1 MWWTAGVLIL
11 VRHGRTAAN
20 RSGLLQGHRDLPLD
34 ELGRAQ
40 ARACATAVG
49 AEVPVITSPL
59 ARALATGQA
68 INPEVTIDERW
79 IEFDYG
85 EYDGLPIGDLPPG
98 TWDAWHRNTAF
109 APPGGES
116 LLDLDK
122 RVRAAC
128 EELRPIAAERDVVVV
143 SHVGPIKSAVAWALD
158 VGVEIS
164 WRCHLDVASL
174 CRIDFTARGPMLRS
188 FNDTAHL
195 RDLDLAGAPTTLP

>member
-20 RSGLLQGHRDLPLD
+20 RSGLLQGRRDLPLD

-40 ARACATAVG
+40 AQACGSAIPADVQ
-49 AEVPVITSPL
+49 VISSPL
-59 ARALATGQA
+59 VRAVETGQA
-68 INPEVTIDERW
+68 INPELTIDERW

-85 EYDGLPIGDLPPG
+85 DYDGLPISELPSG
-98 TWDAWHRNTAF
+98 IWDEWHLNTAF

-116 LLDLDK
+116 LLDLDL

-128 EELRPIAAERDVVVV
+128 EDIRPLAQDRDIVVV
-143 SHVGPIKSAVAWALD
+143 SHVGPIKSAVAWALG

-174 CRIDFTARGPMLRS
+174 CRIDFTQRGPMLRS

-195 RDLDLAGAPTTLP
+195 RDLNLAGAPSALP

>member
-1 MWWTAGVLIL
+1 MLIL

-20 RSGLLQGHRDLPLD
+20 RSGLLQGRRDLPLD

-40 ARACATAVG
+40 ARAVG
-49 AEVPVITSPL
+49 SLIPASTTVITSPL
-59 ARALATGQA
+59 ARAFATGRA
-68 INPEVTIDERW
+68 IRHDVTVDDRW

-85 EYDGLPIGDLPPG
+85 EYDGLPISELPAG
-98 TWDAWHRNTAF
+98 MWDEWHLNTSF

-116 LLDLDK
+116 LLQLDT

-128 EELRPIAAERDVVVV
+128 EELAPLAESRDVVVV

-164 WRCHLDVASL
+164 WRCHLDVASV
-174 CRIDFTARGPMLRS
+174 CRIGFTHRGPMLRS

-195 RDLDLAGAPTTLP
+195 RDLDVASAPAALP

>member
-34 ELGRAQ
+34 ELGRSQ
-40 ARACATAVG
+40 ALACATAIPDDVR
-49 AEVPVITSPL
+49 VITSPL
-59 ARALATGQA
+59 ARAVATGQA
-68 INPEVTIDERW
+68 INPDVTIDERW

-85 EYDGLPIGDLPPG
+85 EYDGLPISELPAG
-98 TWDAWHRNTAF
+98 TWDAWQLNTAF

-116 LLDLDK
+116 LLDLDR

-128 EELRPIAAERDVVVV
+128 EELRPIAEQGDIVVV
-143 SHVGPIKSAVAWALD
+143 SHVGPIKSAVAWALG

-174 CRIDFTARGPMLRS
+174 CRIEFTQRGPMLRS

-195 RDLDLAGAPTTLP
+195 RDLDVAGAPTMLP

>member
-20 RSGLLQGHRDLPLD
+20 RSGLLQGRRDLPLD

-40 ARACATAVG
+40 AEACRTAVSG
-49 AEVPVITSPL
+49 DAQVIVSPL
-59 ARALATGQA
+59 VRAVATGQA
-68 INPEVTIDERW
+68 INPDVTIDERW

-85 EYDGLPIGDLPPG
+85 EYDGLPISELPSG
-98 TWDAWHRNTAF
+98 IWDEWHLNTSF

-116 LLDLDK
+116 LLDLDI

-128 EELRPIAAERDVVVV
+128 EDIRHLAQERDVVVV
-143 SHVGPIKSAVAWALD
+143 SHVGPIKSAVAWALG

-174 CRIDFTARGPMLRS
+174 CRIDFTQRGPMLRS

-195 RDLDLAGAPTTLP
+195 RDLNLAGAPSALP

>member
-40 ARACATAVG
+40 ARACAKAIG
-49 AEVPVITSPL
+49 ADVLVVTSPL
-59 ARALATGQA
+59 SRAVATGRA
-68 INPEVTIDERW
+68 INPEVTVDERW

-85 EYDGLPIGDLPPG
+85 EYDGMPISELPAG
-98 TWDAWHRNTAF
+98 TWDAWHLNTSF

-116 LLDLDK
+116 LQDLDR

-128 EELRPIAAERDVVVV
+128 EDIRPIAEERDVVVV

-158 VGVEIS
+158 VGVEIA

-174 CRIDFTARGPMLRS
+174 CRIDFTQRGPMLRS
-188 FNDTAHL
+188 FNDTGHL
-195 RDLDLAGAPTTLP
+195 RDLNLAGAPTALP

>member
-40 ARACATAVG
+40 AQACATAVDAG
-49 AEVPVITSPL
+49 VPVITSPL
-59 ARALATGQA
+59 ERAVATGRA
-68 INPEVTIDERW
+68 INPDVTIDERW

-85 EYDGLPIGDLPPG
+85 EYDGLPISELPPG
-98 TWDAWHRNTAF
+98 TWDSWHRNTSF

-116 LLDLDK
+116 LLDLDR

-128 EELRPIAAERDVVVV
+128 EDIRPIATERDVVVV

-174 CRIDFTARGPMLRS
+174 CRIEFTQRGPMLRS

-195 RDLDLAGAPTTLP
+195 RDLDLAGAPTALP

>member
-1 MWWTAGVLIL
+1 MWWTASVLIL

-34 ELGRAQ
+34 ELGQAQ
-40 ARACATAVG
+40 AQACATAITGPVQ
-49 AEVPVITSPL
+49 VITSPL
-59 ARALATGQA
+59 ARAIATGQA
-68 INPEVTIDERW
+68 INPDVTVDDRW

-85 EYDGLPIGDLPPG
+85 DFDGLPISELPAG
-98 TWDAWHRNTAF
+98 IWDTWHLDTRF

-116 LLDLDK
+116 LLDLDE

-128 EELRPIAAERDVVVV
+128 EELQPIAAERDVVVV
-143 SHVGPIKSAVAWALD
+143 SHVGPIKSAVAWALG

-174 CRIDFTARGPMLRS
+174 CRIDITRRGPMLRS

-195 RDLDLAGAPTTLP
+195 RDLNVASAPSALP